1 MATLYPKTINLFHF
15 TGPYQSTPNCP
26 VELVP
31 NFNPSSAAPTFQESD
46 PQCSRPSVYSIP
58 FFLQRPGPKNE
69 EWTINAHEASPGHYT
84 QVGYLAIANSTS
96 NNNIF
101 LFHKQIWIFTICWHS
116 YELDDV
122 DNLYPLFLKWSEK
135 TCAGFLQGNMLFDFR
150 VKDMWN
156 ISKTAARIQFRGFN
170 RAHFIWSSPRA
181 GPFTRRIRWYQ
192 NTRTPI
198 KTIPWPS
205 TACLNG
211 R

>member
-31 NFNPSSAAPTFQESD
+31 NFNPSSAAPTFQESN
-46 PQCSRPSVYSIP
+46 PQCSRPSIYSIP

-84 QVGYLAIANSTS
+84 QVGYLRIASSTS
-96 NNNIF
+96 NIF
-101 LFHKQIWIFTICWHS
+101 LFFINK
-116 YELDDV
+116 YEYLPFV
-122 DNLYPLFLKWSEK
+122 ETVVNWTTHIILTHFSWNEMKRRARVVFKS
-135 TCAGFLQGNMLFDFR
+135 NMLFDFR
-150 VKDMWN
+150 VKDMLN

-192 NTRTPI
+192 NIRTPI
-198 KTIPWPS
+198 KMIRWPS

>member
-84 QVGYLAIANSTS
+84 QVSYLAIPSSTS
-96 NNNIF
+96 NSNIF
-101 LFHKQIWIFTICWHS
+101 LFHKQIWIFTICWNS

-122 DNLYPLFLKWSEK
+122 DNLYPLLLKWSEK
-135 TCAGFLQGNMLFDFR
+135 TCAGFFKVTCYLISESRICGTFPRQLQGSNFVDSTEHILFG
-150 VKDMWN
+150 VL
-156 ISKTAARIQFRGFN
+156 RGL
-170 RAHFIWSSPRA
+170 
-181 GPFTRRIRWYQ
+181 GPLRGESAD
-192 NTRTPI
+192 I
-198 KTIPWPS
+198 KIHRH
-205 TACLNG
+205 L
-211 R
+211 